1 MKLFFYYF
9 FLPRLVTTVHADML
23 ILTDLQKLPLTSVKN
38 FPLLFTDSVLYIML
52 MLAPVLHWLSTLI
65 SLC

>member
-1 MKLFFYYF
+1 
-9 FLPRLVTTVHADML
+9 VTTDHADML